1 MENICEYKNLKPAQ
15 ISEPEHFF
23 NSVSESLVPF
33 KKTNDNEDTEKAY
46 VA

>member
-1 MENICEYKNLKPAQ
+1 MKPVK
-15 ISEPEHFF
+15 ISEPKHFF

-33 KKTNDNEDTEKAY
+33 KKTKDNENSETAY